1 MTPKARELTVTKRV
15 AIYARR
21 SRPDKDKDVSI
32 VEQVQACRRWVE
44 EHAYEVTEVYEEP
57 GLSGATGE
65 GRPVFQRMIRDAER
79 GRFDMVLT
87 WDLNR
92 FGRTD
97 NDEAG
102 FWRHTLKRAHVE
114 VVHVMDADRLSGE
127 AGEIVRPV
135 LQAAAHDYL
144 KQTSKNVVRGLVAAV
159 KRGTWTGGPA
169 PYGYRLCRR
178 EGWDGQGRRDTKLAV
193 NEPEAAIVKQV
204 YDLYLRGTGY
214 ARIAGILNS
223 GNVRPRSGGDWTV
236 STIRGILANEIYAGR
251 IVRGRPRRAR
261 RCEPPKFY
269 RGSERGPIAVGSPC
283 EGYSNENAFTP
294 LISPDVFDRAQ
305 ALAGE
310 RATKRTGG
318 IPAPLSG
325 IARCGVCGGPLGQRC
340 GRSGRTENAKKRWAY
355 YQCVRCR
362 ARGLR
367 ETWGDC
373 ALVSVNADKLDQAVI
388 QLVRQEAAD
397 FNAEELESDVR
408 VAYSEAP
415 VADVAA
421 LETRRKR
428 LAGRR
433 DELLLADDL
442 DRLGLAKLADEDQR
456 LAREIGEANAAAKKK
471 VDVDA
476 AIEQAVEA
484 IQQLEAPKTPAGRT
498 ALRSAL
504 RAFVQRIQVD
514 PAPRGAVKPVRVEVR
529 TARAVV
535 LTTLRGGRGR
545 RSPSWRRSR
554 CRRGRPR
561 RGSRGRREPGGVGP
575 ARPFPGGRRSR
586 A

>member
-1 MTPKARELTVTKRV
+1 MTPKARELTATKRV

-44 EHAYEVTEVYEEP
+44 EHDYEVTEVYEEP

-65 GRPVFQRMIRDAER
+65 GRPVFQRMIKDAER

-102 FWRHTLKRAHVE
+102 YWRHTLKRAHVE

-169 PYGYRLCRR
+169 PYGYKLARR
-178 EGWDGQGRRDTKLAV
+178 EGWDGQGRRDTKLEI

-204 YDLYLRGTGY
+204 YDQYLRGTGY
-214 ARIAGILNS
+214 ARIAGVLNA
-223 GNVRPRSGGDWTV
+223 GTVRPRSGGDWTV

-269 RGSERGPIAVGSPC
+269 RGSERGPIPVGTPC
-283 EGYSNENAFTP
+283 EGYSNEGAFP
-294 LISPDVFDRAQ
+294 PIIAPEVFDRAQ
-305 ALAGE
+305 AFAGE

-325 IARCGVCGGPLGQRC
+325 LARCGVCGGPLGQRC
-340 GRSGRTENAKKRWAY
+340 GRSGHTEAAKRRWAY

-367 ETWGDC
+367 ETWGEC

-388 QLVRQEAAD
+388 DLVKKEAAD
-397 FNAEELESDVR
+397 FSADELASDVR

-415 VADVAA
+415 VADVAT
-421 LETRRKR
+421 LEARRKR
-428 LAGRR
+428 LASRR
-433 DELLLADDL
+433 DELLLGDDL
-442 DRLGLAKLADEDQR
+442 DGGFVRQGLAKLSEEDDR
-456 LAREIGEANAAAKKK
+456 LAREIEAARAAAKNKI
-471 VDVDA
+471 DVDA
-476 AIEQAVEA
+476 AIEQAVGA

-514 PAPRGAVKPVRVEVR
+514 PAPRGAAKPVRVEVR

-535 LTTLRGGRGR
+535 LTTLRGGRVRHQSLPTAKRKAPIAWLFMGT
-545 RSPSWRRSR
+545 P
-554 CRRGRPR
+554 
-561 RGSRGRREPGGVGP
+561 
-575 ARPFPGGRRSR
+575 
-586 A
+586 